1 MYTVLAIVCHP
12 DDMEYHAAGTLL
24 KCKER
29 GDRVVV
35 CNLCSGDMGHMV
47 IEPEELKKIR
57 YNEAKKS
64 CDMAGF
70 EYIYGGFDDLRLYD
84 GNPEARDKVTDII
97 RSVDP
102 DFIITH
108 HPNDY
113 MPDHCATARL
123 VFDAS
128 FTATVPHYRTKV
140 NQDARL
146 VPIYYMEPDYG
157 IGFLPT
163 EYVDIT
169 PYMELKQKM
178 LACHE
183 SQVVWLKDHD
193 DIDMVEVGTAISR
206 FRGIQSG
213 VKYAECFST
222 CDVALKVT
230 TQRFLP

>member
-12 DDMEYHAAGTLL
+12 DDMEFHAAGTLL
-24 KCKER
+24 KCKAR

-47 IEPEELKKIR
+47 IEPEQLKEIR
-57 YNEAKKS
+57 DKESKKS
-64 CDMAGF
+64 CEIAGF
-70 EYIYGGFDDLRLYD
+70 EHIYGGFDDLRIYD
-84 GNPEARDKVTDII
+84 GNPEARDKVVDII
-97 RSVDP
+97 REVDP

-108 HPNDY
+108 YPDDY

-128 FTATVPHYRTKV
+128 FTATVPHYRTGVDKV
-140 NQDARL
+140 ARV
-146 VPIYYMEPDYG
+146 VPIYYMETDNG
-157 IGFLPT
+157 VGFTPT

-169 PYMELKQKM
+169 PYIETKEKM
-178 LACHE
+178 LAAHE

-193 DIDMVEVGTAISR
+193 GIDLVEEGIAISR

-213 VKYAECFST
+213 VRYAEGFRT

-230 TQRFLP
+230 TKRMLP

>member
-12 DDMEYHAAGTLL
+12 DDMEFHAAGTLL

-35 CNLCSGDMGHMV
+35 CNLCSGDLGHMV
-47 IEPEELKKIR
+47 IEPEDLKQIR
-57 YNEAKKS
+57 HKEAKKS

-84 GNPEARDKVTDII
+84 GNPEARDMVTDII
-97 RSVDP
+97 RSVNP

-128 FTATVPHYRTKV
+128 FTATVPHYNTKV

-146 VPIYYMEPDYG
+146 VPVYYMETSYG
-157 IGFLPT
+157 IGFQPT

-169 PYMELKQKM
+169 PYMEMKQEM
-178 LACHE
+178 LAAHE
-183 SQVVWLKDHD
+183 SQIVWLKEHD
-193 DIDMVEVGTAISR
+193 DIDMVEIGTAISR

-230 TQRFLP
+230 TQRMLP